1 MATWITKPWI
11 ENALSADSLPKIAKA
26 QVLKLE
32 QTSNNSAIIAIISDK
47 KLFVKARF
55 SPTAIEEFERDTC
68 NTSLAE
74 IQGGLIFVKKYS
86 VSATAEV
93 ELDQAEFVINIDH
106 FKFAGGEGNT
116 QFGTDLVDSST
127 LPQLQ
132 SRLRQLWRIGQLRI
146 QFDDAQEEANFPDTK
161 KTKRLLLKSHDSVY
175 IPKDMERKLA
185 EIAEWKPSYC
195 PPHTCT
201 SEIQSCS
208 SSTQMQICAE
218 SAESAERETEEKE
231 IEKHTCMSQEHNEKR
246 LVSSSYVPSSQKRH
260 RVLVDQPL
268 KGLVPEELCSSSSET
283 SQLRGSSEE
292 SYSILQGRSSHGG
305 KAPDVSI
312 VPSSQN
318 SHEFEIEQP
327 LSHVTPE
334 RTQFHCSLSESQL
347 GQLLDSNVS
356 FDAVTSP
363 LCISDGL
370 SPMQEGFTQ
379 LKPRN
384 ACQKESICNDHT
396 PVKRKSLA
404 ESSNSRNAVFSQPCL
419 ASNHILPGKESP
431 LGNKSSQ
438 RNITCQKNVL
448 KNVGR
453 EVAVSSPSKGNVGH
467 TLTRKEILEKAKI
480 DFDALFIQNTWNH
493 SQTPVQEF
501 SADLFEID
509 RRLSTKR
516 KRSQTDDSVRKT
528 RSSGGVK
535 QENKLLLPDSPV
547 SPDST
552 SCSVKSSSQSGS
564 SQSQR
569 SNHSI
574 SMAGLEDLYSQQD
587 GLFLDTSGSTGSHKS
602 PQEHCS
608 TSPSILGNA
617 IEEPCSLSTPNFDS
631 LPSYQ
636 VPAGDKG
643 TPSNVI
649 FLSPMARDRRGELSA
664 ENKRNR
670 LNVTSPPMTSD
681 QGDELLP
688 CSTSRTRKREAE
700 NHQEP
705 GTSWNF
711 VEKALKTGSSKQKRK
726 TKARRKFNWF
736 SDAY

>member
-384 ACQKESICNDHT
+384 ACQKE
-396 PVKRKSLA
+396 
-404 ESSNSRNAVFSQPCL
+404 
-419 ASNHILPGKESP
+419 
-431 LGNKSSQ
+431 
-438 RNITCQKNVL
+438 
-448 KNVGR
+448 
-453 EVAVSSPSKGNVGH
+453 
-467 TLTRKEILEKAKI
+467 
-480 DFDALFIQNTWNH
+480 
-493 SQTPVQEF
+493 
-501 SADLFEID
+501 
-509 RRLSTKR
+509 RLSTKR

>member
-246 LVSSSYVPSSQKRH
+246 
-260 RVLVDQPL
+260 
-268 KGLVPEELCSSSSET
+268 
-283 SQLRGSSEE
+283 
-292 SYSILQGRSSHGG
+292 
-305 KAPDVSI
+305 
-312 VPSSQN
+312 
-318 SHEFEIEQP
+318 
-327 LSHVTPE
+327 
-334 RTQFHCSLSESQL
+334 
-347 GQLLDSNVS
+347 
-356 FDAVTSP
+356 
-363 LCISDGL
+363 
-370 SPMQEGFTQ
+370 
-379 LKPRN
+379 
-384 ACQKESICNDHT
+384 
-396 PVKRKSLA
+396 
-404 ESSNSRNAVFSQPCL
+404 
-419 ASNHILPGKESP
+419 
-431 LGNKSSQ
+431 
-438 RNITCQKNVL
+438 
-448 KNVGR
+448 
-453 EVAVSSPSKGNVGH
+453 
-467 TLTRKEILEKAKI
+467 
-480 DFDALFIQNTWNH
+480 
-493 SQTPVQEF
+493 
-501 SADLFEID
+501 
-509 RRLSTKR
+509 RLSTKR